1 MRSRIIRK
9 ADIILA
15 AVLILLCIPVLLGS
29 KLAGVSSDP
38 ASTVVITKNGKLF
51 EICSLYD
58 NKTVNTGS
66 NTIVIENGEVYM
78 SFADCKNHI
87 CIREGRIS
95 RPGQTIICMPNRIVV
110 EIKGGNEAYD
120 AVTR

>member
-1 MRSRIIRK
+1 MRFRIIRK
-9 ADIILA
+9 ADIVLA
-15 AVLILLCIPVLLGS
+15 AVLILICVPFLPGLRIADRS
-29 KLAGVSSDP
+29 NSE
-38 ASTVVITKNGKLF
+38 ASTVVITKNGELF
-51 EICSLYD
+51 ESCSLYE

-78 SFADCKNHI
+78 GSADCRNHI

-95 RPGQTIICMPNRIVV
+95 KAGQIIICMPNRIVV
-110 EIKGGNEAYD
+110 EIKGGDEAYD